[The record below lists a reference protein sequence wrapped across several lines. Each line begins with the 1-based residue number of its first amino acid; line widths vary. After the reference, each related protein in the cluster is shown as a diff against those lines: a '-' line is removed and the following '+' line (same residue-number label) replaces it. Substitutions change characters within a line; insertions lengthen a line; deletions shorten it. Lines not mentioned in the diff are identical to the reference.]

1 MKGFINYFLLTNYI
15 HKGIGINGEK
25 SGSICVGEI
34 LYSHRHFS
42 RVLSEKVAKCSEQLS
57 NVPVKIVVKRLS
69 NNKVIDLLGIKRL
82 ELNKEKTCIWVVCPS
97 NKTSSIFTHDG
108 DIYKLKLT
116 TLSIRDVTKCFDNWK
131 KAICTNDGVDLQHFL
146 DLPVRVIIT
155 DEETEKILDC
165 LDIATTLM
173 NDTGSG
179 IFYHCLVDDIRLIS
193 ENPDLEKILNE
204 SEKRYATLMSKL
216 LKNSQ

>member
-1 MKGFINYFLLTNYI
+1 M
-15 HKGIGINGEK
+15 HKGIGINGENL
-25 SGSICVGEI
+25 SSICVGEI
-34 LYSHRHFS
+34 LYSHGHFS
-42 RVLSEKVAKCSEQLS
+42 KILSEKIAKYSDQLLT
-57 NVPVKIVVKRLS
+57 VPVKIVVKRLS

-82 ELNKEKTCIWVVCPS
+82 ELNKEKTCIWVICPS
-97 NKTSSIFTHDG
+97 NKTSSIFTHNG

-116 TLSIRDVTKCFDNWK
+116 TLSIRDVTKCFDNLK

-193 ENPDLEKILNE
+193 ENPNLEKILDE
-204 SEKRYATLMSKL
+204 SEKKYATLMSKL
-216 LKNSQ
+216 IKNRQ

>member
-1 MKGFINYFLLTNYI
+1 M
-15 HKGIGINGEK
+15 HKGINGK
-25 SGSICVGEI
+25 KLSSICVGEI
-34 LYSHRHFS
+34 LYSHGHFS
-42 RVLSEKVAKCSEQLS
+42 KVLSDKIAKYSEQLS
-57 NVPVKIVVKRLS
+57 TIPVKIVVKRLS

-82 ELNKEKTCIWVVCPS
+82 EINKEKTCIWVVCPS
-97 NKTSSIFTHDG
+97 NKTSSIFTHNG

-116 TLSIRDVTKCFDNWK
+116 TLSIGDVTKCFDNLK
-131 KAICTNDGVDLQHFL
+131 RAICTNDGMDLKHFL

-155 DEETEKILDC
+155 DERTEKILDC

-193 ENPDLEKILNE
+193 ENPDLEKILDE
-204 SEKRYATLMSKL
+204 SQKRYATLMSKL
-216 LKNSQ
+216 IKNSQ

>member
-1 MKGFINYFLLTNYI
+1 
-15 HKGIGINGEK
+15 
-25 SGSICVGEI
+25 
-34 LYSHRHFS
+34 
-42 RVLSEKVAKCSEQLS
+42 
-57 NVPVKIVVKRLS
+57 VKIVVKRLS

-165 LDIATTLM
+165 LDITTTLM

-179 IFYHCLVDDIRLIS
+179 IFYHCHVDDIRLIS

-204 SEKRYATLMSKL
+204 SEQKYATLMSKL
-216 LKNSQ
+216 FKKSQ